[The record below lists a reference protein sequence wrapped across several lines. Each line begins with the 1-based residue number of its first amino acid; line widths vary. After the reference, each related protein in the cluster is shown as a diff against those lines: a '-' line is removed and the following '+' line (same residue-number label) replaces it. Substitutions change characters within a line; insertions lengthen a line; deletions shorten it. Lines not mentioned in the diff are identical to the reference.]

1 MARTK
6 ASVGAKVSSGKS
18 SKARCCAAPPSNSI
32 GASGG
37 GDRSSRGLSGG
48 NPVCPRETPIWQR
61 PITNFIV
68 TNKADS
74 DSDTPRS
81 SQQNNSTKDDEVEN
95 SKNMDS
101 DEEIIKTKPKRN
113 KILSDDEE
121 EIPKNTELEESLVL
135 EPLTG
140 ENSHKIDEYYQK
152 NNKGKG
158 KGKKTKEN
166 TDEIKR
172 NLKRDLE
179 DITFGEESEHSNK
192 KAKIE

>member
-18 SKARCCAAPPSNSI
+18 SKARCCAAPPPNST

-37 GDRSSRGLSGG
+37 SDRSSRSHSGG

-68 TNKADS
+68 TNKAES
-74 DSDTPRS
+74 DEKEHDTPKS
-81 SQQNNSTKDDEVEN
+81 EE
-95 SKNMDS
+95 
-101 DEEIIKTKPKRN
+101 EEIVKTKSKRN

-121 EIPKNTELEESLVL
+121 EIPKNRELEESLVL

-140 ENSHKIDEYYQK
+140 ENSHKIDEYYQT

-158 KGKKTKEN
+158 KGKKSKEN
-166 TDEIKR
+166 NNTDDIKR
-172 NLKRDLE
+172 SLKRDLE
-179 DITFGEESEHSNK
+179 DITFGEETEHSNK

>member
-1 MARTK
+1 MARGFEQLT
-6 ASVGAKVSSGKS
+6 VSLNTCEFICGS
-18 SKARCCAAPPSNSI
+18 
-32 GASGG
+32 
-37 GDRSSRGLSGG
+37 DRSSRSHSGG

-68 TNKADS
+68 TNKAES
-74 DSDTPRS
+74 DEKEQETPRS
-81 SQQNNSTKDDEVEN
+81 SKLNNSTTKIIEKDIEIN
-95 SKNMDS
+95 SKNDTES
-101 DEEIIKTKPKRN
+101 DEEEIVKSKPKRN

-121 EIPKNTELEESLVL
+121 EIPKNRELEESLVL

-140 ENSHKIDEYYQK
+140 ENSHKIDEYYQT

-158 KGKKTKEN
+158 KGKKSKEN
-166 TDEIKR
+166 NNTDDVKR

-179 DITFGEESEHSNK
+179 DITFGEETEHSNK

>member
-1 MARTK
+1 MFGWMDECL
-6 ASVGAKVSSGKS
+6 SE
-18 SKARCCAAPPSNSI
+18 
-32 GASGG
+32 GG
-37 GDRSSRGLSGG
+37 SDRSSRSHSGG

-61 PITNFIV
+61 PITNFVV
-68 TNKADS
+68 TKKAES
-74 DSDTPRS
+74 VEKEYETPRS
-81 SQQNNSTKDDEVEN
+81 SKTNKKGIENN
-95 SKNMDS
+95 SKNDAES
-101 DEEIIKTKPKRN
+101 DDEEITKTKPKRN

-121 EIPKNTELEESLVL
+121 TPKNRELDESLIL

-158 KGKKTKEN
+158 RGKKSREN
-166 TDEIKR
+166 NNIDDVKR

-179 DITFGEESEHSNK
+179 DITFGEESEHTNK